1 MKKILVPVD
10 FSGHTDITCTY
21 ALELAQKYD
30 AEIRLFHTFF
40 DQFIIADSSFP
51 ESIDMSTMY
60 NEELLKEI
68 MHQAEKRLEALYCKL
83 QERIRKEKIQNVTLS
98 KSLTGG
104 EIEREVINICDEYNP
119 DIIVMGTRGEGKNL
133 KIWGKVASYIIN
145 HVNVPVMTIPEIK
158 KYMGYSDIMFS
169 ADLEDGNLY
178 SCDKILEIFKP
189 FKSRIHCVHFLL
201 NSNQKGQQEKM
212 EKLKKSLAGQHITED
227 VTFQVINVPD
237 EIQKSIDNFIKEN
250 NINLIAFQPHKRSLF
265 YGVFTKA
272 ITKKNLFATNIPLFA
287 VPALQ

>member
-1 MKKILVPVD
+1 MNKILVPVD

-21 ALELAQKYD
+21 ALELAQKFG

-68 MHQAEKRLEALYCKL
+68 LHQAEKSLESLYCKL
-83 QERIRKEKIQNVTLS
+83 EERIRKEKIQNVTIS

-104 EIEREVINICDEYNP
+104 EIEREVITICEDYKP

-133 KIWGKVASYIIN
+133 NVWGKVSTYIIN

-158 KYMGYSDIMFS
+158 KYMGYSKIMFS
-169 ADLEDGNLY
+169 ADLDDGNFIALK
-178 SCDKILEIFKP
+178 KILEIFQP
-189 FKSRIHCVHFLL
+189 FKSHVHCVHFLL
-201 NSNQKGQQEKM
+201 KPNQKEQLERM
-212 EKLKKSLAGQHITED
+212 NHLKKSLSDHPAAANL
-227 VTFQVINVPD
+227 TFEVINVSD
-237 EIQKSIDNFIKEN
+237 EIQKSIDTFIHDN
-250 NINLIAFQPHKRSLF
+250 AINLIAFQPHKRSMF
-265 YGVFTKA
+265 YGVFTKT
-272 ITKKNLFATNIPLFA
+272 ITKKNLFATNIPLLA
-287 VPALQ
+287 VPVES